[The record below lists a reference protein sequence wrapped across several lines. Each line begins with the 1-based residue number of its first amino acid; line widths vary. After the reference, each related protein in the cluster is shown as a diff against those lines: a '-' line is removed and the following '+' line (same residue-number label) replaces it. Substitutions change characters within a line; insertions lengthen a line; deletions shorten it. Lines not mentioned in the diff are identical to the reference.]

1 MNIRSA
7 TTDDVGAIE
16 STARRSFRASYALS
30 PQKLETLLD
39 ERFSA
44 EALGDRLDG
53 DATVFVVDPLEAAG
67 DDVELAGFT
76 ELDDEGTMQWLHVH
90 PESRGQGVATTLLER
105 VEDEVGGRSRLRA
118 QLLEQASEGSAFLER
133 FDLERAASESMEV
146 GGERFDVQ
154 MYERDGV
161 EQVPNEPAIDVPREV
176 TVDDE
181 PGVVQRDDELSGT
194 DAPFYPVFE
203 SDAYDQPVGFLCSN
217 CGATSV
223 VADQLDRLECTECE
237 NTHRADEW
245 DPAYL

>member
-1 MNIRSA
+1 VNIRPA
-7 TTDDVGAIE
+7 TADDVGAIE
-16 STARRSFRASYALS
+16 STAQRSFRASYALS
-30 PQKLETLLD
+30 PQQLETLLD

-53 DATVFVVDPLEAAG
+53 DASVFVVDPVDATGG
-67 DDVELAGFT
+67 DVDLAGFT
-76 ELDDEGTMQWLHVH
+76 ELDADGTMRWLHVH
-90 PESRGQGVATTLLER
+90 PESRGRGVATTLLER
-105 VEDEVGGRSRLRA
+105 VEDEVGGSRLRA
-118 QLLEQASEGSAFLER
+118 QLLEQASEGSSFLQR
-133 FDLERAASESMEV
+133 FDLEWAASESIEV

-161 EQVPNEPAIDVPREV
+161 EKAPNEPAIDVPREV

-181 PGVVQRDDELSGT
+181 PGVVQRDEELSGT
-194 DAPFYPVFE
+194 DAPFYPVYE
-203 SDAYDQPVGFLCSN
+203 SDAYDQAVGFLCSS

-223 VADQLDRLECTECE
+223 VADQLDRLECTECQ